1 MRSLNKALLIGHVGR
16 DPEIRTLKD
25 GSRVA
30 NISLA
35 TSHRWRDKRTGET
48 RERTEWHR
56 IVVFAEPIIAI
67 VENYVRK
74 GSRLFVEG
82 EIQTRK
88 WTEQSGQ
95 ERLTT
100 EIVLQGYDASIIL
113 LDRVGGEE
121 GGGPGANAA
130 RPRPQAPARPVDDRS
145 EPLEDE
151 IPF

>member
-35 TSHRWRDKRTGET
+35 TSQRWRDKRTGET

-88 WTEQSGQ
+88 WTDQSGH

-100 EIVLQGYDASIIL
+100 EIVLQPFKGEMLL
-113 LDRVGGEE
+113 LDRSAVEDAGT
-121 GGGPGANAA
+121 GGGRPSPEDAHASAQRVPAA
-130 RPRPQAPARPVDDRS
+130 DQLD
-145 EPLEDE
+145 DE